1 MSRRA
6 TGDEGGYF
14 FLGKPFAPLY
24 QSTNLG
30 LKNMN
35 IMRKVMIWNMLI
47 VSVIFFSGNGSS
59 FCYLVIV
66 APSVIAETLQRPLN
80 QALYVLQTYLK

>member
-14 FLGKPFAPLY
+14 YLGKPFAPLY
-24 QSTNLG
+24 QSTNIG

-47 VSVIFFSGNGSS
+47 VSVIFFRQQKFFLLPSHKGFPFYGVTLTYADSS
-59 FCYLVIV
+59 YF
-66 APSVIAETLQRPLN
+66 
-80 QALYVLQTYLK
+80 